1 VPHASEIEARMGG
14 LGLKGREGDI
24 VLERN
29 DFPIYI
35 FKEEC
40 WRERRE
46 IRGGAKEGDE
56 DD

>member
-1 VPHASEIEARMGG
+1 VPHAFEIEARMGG
-14 LGLKGREGDI
+14 LGLKGWVGDI
-24 VLERN
+24 VLKWHY
-29 DFPIYI
+29 FPIYI